1 MKSGPLAD
9 LVWVRASVCERPPS
23 DDFYV
28 QCALVSRYLEWKILK
43 DLWSLELSKHHGT
56 LQLCHIKWAAYAFLA
71 KQTNSINE
79 KVMRWWTNNDS
90 KIIYR
95 IMNFFKYYFPV
106 SSVDKERGLYLP
118 NGTDGGWTLL
128 CCLYLF
134 ACKWG
139 GLSAS
144 LCLVEA

>member
-9 LVWVRASVCERPPS
+9 LVWVRASECERPPS
-23 DDFYV
+23 DDFHV
-28 QCALVSRYLEWKILK
+28 QCALVSRFLEWKILK

-90 KIIYR
+90 KIIYQ
-95 IMNFFKYYFPV
+95 IMNFLKIIFLFLLWIRNEVFIYRM
-106 SSVDKERGLYLP
+106 ERMA
-118 NGTDGGWTLL
+118 DEHFFVV
-128 CCLYLF
+128 YLF

-139 GLSAS
+139 GLSDNLGLA
-144 LCLVEA
+144 EA